1 MSVRTGKGL
10 GGGVWP
16 IAALIATE
24 ELNGVCSTKALVSM
38 NASLESFQAIQLAST
53 QSVAHAERPSS
64 LS

>member
-1 MSVRTGKGL
+1 MIVRTGKGL

-53 QSVAHAERPSS
+53 QALRAPNGPAR
-64 LS
+64 